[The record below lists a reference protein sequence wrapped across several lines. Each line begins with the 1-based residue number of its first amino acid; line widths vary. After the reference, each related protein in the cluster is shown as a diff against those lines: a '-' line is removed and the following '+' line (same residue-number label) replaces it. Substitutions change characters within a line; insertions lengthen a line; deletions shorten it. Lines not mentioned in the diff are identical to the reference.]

1 VIGYPLGGGLSVSL
15 QDSYWLDT
23 NGKVLH
29 YRTPTEPGSSG
40 SPVFDEK
47 FWSLIALHHAGDTN
61 LPRLKGSGTYE
72 ANEGI
77 AIKAIL
83 KATRKAGYPRTA
95 KKARPR

>member
-1 VIGYPLGGGLSVSL
+1 
-15 QDSYWLDT
+15 
-23 NGKVLH
+23 
-29 YRTPTEPGSSG
+29 
-40 SPVFDEK
+40 VFDEK

-83 KATRKAGYPRTA
+83 KATRKAGRPRAA
-95 KKARPR
+95 KKVRPR